1 MGELGRNWWRGVGV
15 TVPVT
20 GVGGSTKLGRF
31 ESWPL
36 VNSTATA
43 SCFQRR
49 LVRRT
54 AGGSRSGC
62 ANGPV
67 ACCPPPYL
75 HHPPWPATNAAAAS
89 AAATA
94 AAAVSAATAAGRR
107 PRCRPCTS
115 ARPCSPR
122 SRCPCPGCAK
132 ASGRVWRWRSGGST
146 PHREQWSSPGKWR
159 ITSAP
164 PTLVCLTSSDTR
176 CSRRSLESA
185 LFWHCGTVHRGLQRR
200 LELRAPRQEWGE

>member
-1 MGELGRNWWRGVGV
+1 
-15 TVPVT
+15 
-20 GVGGSTKLGRF
+20 
-31 ESWPL
+31 
-36 VNSTATA
+36 
-43 SCFQRR
+43 
-49 LVRRT
+49 
-54 AGGSRSGC
+54 
-62 ANGPV
+62 
-67 ACCPPPYL
+67 L

-94 AAAVSAATAAGRR
+94 AAAVSAAATAAGRR

-132 ASGRVWRWRSGGST
+132 ASGRVWRWRSSGST
-146 PHREQWSSPGKWR
+146 PDREQWSSPGKWR

-176 CSRRSLESA
+176 LLMCEKPPELTHPLVLHVRD
-185 LFWHCGTVHRGLQRR
+185 TVVVCMPGGFY
-200 LELRAPRQEWGE
+200 AWA